1 MLWTT
6 LPTIGIG
13 FVHHFIG
20 EKLTPDI
27 DDVAKGCA
35 QDTLEFRILDTETR
49 VLSSP
54 VTCTLFFGRASQ
66 RRCGQERALLL
77 KSLVTLC
84 TNLPIPELLNLL

>member
-35 QDTLEFRILDTETR
+35 QGNLEFRILDSETR
-49 VLSSP
+49 P
-54 VTCTLFFGRASQ
+54 VTCTFFFGRTSQ
-66 RRCGQERALLL
+66 RKCGQERTLLI
-77 KSLVTLC
+77 KSLVTLR